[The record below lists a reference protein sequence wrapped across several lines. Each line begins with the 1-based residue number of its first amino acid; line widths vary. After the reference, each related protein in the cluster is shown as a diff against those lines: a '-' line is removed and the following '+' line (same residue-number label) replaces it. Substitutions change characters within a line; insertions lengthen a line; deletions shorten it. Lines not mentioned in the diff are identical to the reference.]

1 MEEVTNTVLSNTV
14 SENTENIKVVEKW
27 DDFDFDDSLLRSI
40 YGHGFEKSESNSK
53 NSDSSYYGK
62 TRCNCSSAVGYG

>member
-40 YGHGFEKSESNSK
+40 YGH
-53 NSDSSYYGK
+53 
-62 TRCNCSSAVGYG
+62 